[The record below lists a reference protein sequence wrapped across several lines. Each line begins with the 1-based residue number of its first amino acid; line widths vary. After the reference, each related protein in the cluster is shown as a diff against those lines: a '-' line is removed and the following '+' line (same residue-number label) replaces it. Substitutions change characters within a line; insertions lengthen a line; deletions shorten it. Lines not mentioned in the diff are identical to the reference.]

1 MSPKILAVCLNSLT
15 CPRQSRV
22 FVSFCILPLFS
33 RAICSSLSGKQPG
46 GSLRE
51 LPDLE
56 PEEVERRLAK
66 TRRELSNRR
75 KILIKNLPPDT
86 TNQEVHEILKEYEL
100 KYCFVD
106 RNKGTAFV
114 TLLNGDQAQD
124 AIRSLH
130 HSTVR
135 GRLINV
141 TLQPTDSLLCLT
153 NLPHTFTAQQF
164 EELVRLYGNIERCFL
179 VYSELSGHSKGYGF
193 VEYMKK
199 DSASRARS
207 ELLGRPLGDRSLM
220 VQWMDVNQLSQE
232 ENLHSKCLC
241 VDRLPLDLCD
251 SEELTQI
258 FSETYKPVFC
268 QVRLW
273 TVVVA
278 PPLSF
283 LLHTQ
288 HTLCV
293 CSYIYIYIYVYIYIY
308 I

>member
-1 MSPKILAVCLNSLT
+1 MAAASSIQPPSVH
-15 CPRQSRV
+15 
-22 FVSFCILPLFS
+22 
-33 RAICSSLSGKQPG
+33 SSLARESALSPEMDSPENRQPEDEEAAAAAAAAAQQSSEPG
-46 GSLRE
+46 ISLRE

-56 PEEVERRLAK
+56 PEEIERRLAK
-66 TRRELSNRR
+66 TRQELSNRR

-164 EELVRLYGNIERCFL
+164 EELVRTYGNIERSFL
-179 VYSELSGHSKGYGF
+179 VYSELTGHSKGYGF

-232 ENLHSKCLC
+232 ENLHSKSLC

-251 SEELTQI
+251 SEELTQL
-258 FSETYKPVFC
+258 FSETYRPVFC
-268 QVRLW
+268 QVR
-273 TVVVA
+273 
-278 PPLSF
+278 F
-283 LLHTQ
+283 C
-288 HTLCV
+288 LCG
-293 CSYIYIYIYVYIYIY
+293 SHIFYIQDQKIYICVLEIMAH
-308 I
+308 

>member
-1 MSPKILAVCLNSLT
+1 MFCMFVCALNVCLCL
-15 CPRQSRV
+15 
-22 FVSFCILPLFS
+22 
-33 RAICSSLSGKQPG
+33 SLSPPM
-46 GSLRE
+46 SVHLFLCVCSHPSSCPLRW
-51 LPDLE
+51 
-56 PEEVERRLAK
+56 RLH
-66 TRRELSNRR
+66 NV
-75 KILIKNLPPDT
+75 PPP
-86 TNQEVHEILKEYEL
+86 
-100 KYCFVD
+100 
-106 RNKGTAFV
+106 AFV

-164 EELVRLYGNIERCFL
+164 EELVRLYGNIERSFL
-179 VYSELSGHSKGYGF
+179 VYSELTGHSKGYGF

-251 SEELTQI
+251 SDELAQL

-268 QVRLW
+268 Q
-273 TVVVA
+273 
-278 PPLSF
+278 
-283 LLHTQ
+283 
-288 HTLCV
+288 
-293 CSYIYIYIYVYIYIY
+293 
-308 I
+308 